1 MAENREDLCSEP
13 KCYLNRLYTKKIL
26 RFVLWRISK
35 QTCQLVSEAHKQ
47 TSLQSSVDKN
57 ISGLLEISK
66 HVHPDAALQL
76 ERLESL
82 NKKILECCPPEEPKP
97 VCTYEPLIA
106 RQ

>member
-1 MAENREDLCSEP
+1 MLSQQAVYEKNSSLCALE
-13 KCYLNRLYTKKIL
+13 K
-26 RFVLWRISK
+26 ISK

-47 TSLQSSVDKN
+47 TSLQSSIDKN

-82 NKKILECCPPEEPKP
+82 NKKILECCPP
-97 VCTYEPLIA
+97 
-106 RQ
+106 